1 MLTRL
6 KVEGF
11 KNLDRIDVRLGP
23 FTCVAGPNGVGKSN
37 LFDAI
42 AFLATLADKP
52 LVEAASTVRGGDSRQ
67 GDVWS
72 LFRRA
77 GDHVAERMTFAAEFL
92 IPEEGEDELGQTA
105 KASMTFLQYELE
117 LRYRHDSTIRTM
129 GALEIVREKMVH
141 INRSEAKNRLGFS
154 HKKSWRD
161 SVVKGRRTSPYI
173 STEIEGAGE
182 AVVSLHADSVAG
194 LGGGR
199 PRRVSAANLPRTMLS
214 SVNNAAEH
222 RTLVLARQEMAGWTQ
237 LQLEPSA
244 LRAPDGFTAPRSIG
258 PSGAHLPAT
267 LYDLA
272 QAAQRNHPGGDRDV
286 YARVANKLSELV
298 ENVRGVAVDVDD
310 KRQLLSIVMTDLQN
324 TEHVASALSDGTLR
338 FLALTV
344 MESDPKSRRL
354 LCLEEPENG
363 MHPLRISA
371 VIELLGELAVD
382 VDEAVDAENPL
393 RQVIVNTHSP
403 SVVACVHDDALLVA
417 HAGRGSESEASRLSI
432 RYLPGTWRDKEDAD
446 EPTVTRGDLMAYLNP
461 LQAINDND
469 NHDMPHVG
477 ATRVMHRKR
486 HATTQPAACAVP
498 DRASKWAATEEEP
511 HPAGDAPRGSR
522 SSVGKSL
529 FSPGSRRS

>member
-1 MLTRL
+1 MPGRFRAAAGNDKVLTRL
-6 KVEGF
+6 KVNGF
-11 KNLDRIDVRLGP
+11 KNLDGIDVRLGP

-42 AFLATLADKP
+42 AFLAALADRS
-52 LVEAASTVRGGDSRQ
+52 LVEAASIVRGGDSRR
-67 GDVWS
+67 GDVGS

-77 GDHVAERMTFAAEFL
+77 GDRVAERMTFAVEFL

-105 KASMTFLQYELE
+105 RASMTFLQYELE
-117 LRYRHDSTIRTM
+117 LRYRHDSTIRTL
-129 GALEIVREKMVH
+129 GALEIVRERMVH
-141 INRSEAKNRLGFS
+141 INRSVAKRRLGFP
-154 HKKSWRD
+154 HRKPWRD
-161 SVVKGRRTSPYI
+161 SVVKGRRTSAYI
-173 STEIEGAGE
+173 STETEREE
-182 AVVSLHADSVAG
+182 AIVSLHADSVAG
-194 LGGGR
+194 RGGGR
-199 PRRVSAANLPRTMLS
+199 PRRVPAASLPRTMLS

-258 PSGAHLPAT
+258 PNGAHLPAT

-272 QAAQRNHPGGDRDV
+272 QVAQRNHPGGDRDV

-298 ENVRGVAVDVDD
+298 ENVRGVAVDVDE

-371 VIELLGELAVD
+371 VIELLEELAVD
-382 VDEAVDAENPL
+382 VDEPVDTDNPL

-417 HAGRGSESEASRLSI
+417 RAGRGNESVVSRLSI
-432 RYLPGTWRDKEDAD
+432 HYLPDTWRDGKDAD
-446 EPTVTRGDLMAYLNP
+446 EPTITRGDLLAYLNP
-461 LQAINDND
+461 LQSISDHQD
-469 NHDMPHVG
+469 TPHAA
-477 ATRVMHRKR
+477 ATRVMHRKDLQR
-486 HATTQPAACAVP
+486 IGLPFVP
-498 DRASKWAATEEEP
+498 TRAEHQE
-511 HPAGDAPRGSR
+511 
-522 SSVGKSL
+522 
-529 FSPGSRRS
+529 

>member
-1 MLTRL
+1 MTVLDPRGLTSLQVVRKVLTRL
-6 KVEGF
+6 RVNGF

-42 AFLATLADKP
+42 SFLAALAEKP
-52 LVEAASTVRGGDSRQ
+52 LLEAASTVRGGDSRRS
-67 GDVWS
+67 DAWN
-72 LFRRA
+72 LFRRS
-77 GDHVAERMTFAAEFL
+77 GERVAQSMEFAAEFL
-92 IPEEGEDELGQTA
+92 IPEQGEDELGQVA
-105 KASMTFLQYELE
+105 SASMTFLQYELE
-117 LRYRHDSTIRTM
+117 LRYRQDPTIGTM
-129 GALEIVREKMVH
+129 GALEIVRERMVH
-141 INRSEAKNRLGFS
+141 INRSKAKQRLGFP

-173 STEIEGAGE
+173 STEPEANGE

-199 PRRVSAANLPRTMLS
+199 PRKVPAANLPRTMLS

-244 LRAPDGFTAPRSIG
+244 LRAPDGFTAPRSMG

-272 QAAQRNHPGGDRDV
+272 QAAQRDRPGGERDV
-286 YARVANKLSELV
+286 YARVANRLSELV
-298 ENVRGVAVDVDD
+298 ENVRGIAVDVDD

-324 TEHVASALSDGTLR
+324 TEHVASTLSDGTLR

-363 MHPLRISA
+363 MHPLRISS

-382 VDEAVDAENPL
+382 VEEPVDADNPL
-393 RQVIVNTHSP
+393 RQVIINTHSP
-403 SVVACVHDDALLVA
+403 SVVACVNDDALLVA
-417 HAGRGSESEASRLSI
+417 HVGRGSASEVSRLSI
-432 RYLPGTWRDKEDAD
+432 RHLSDTWRDQDGSD
-446 EPTVTRGDLMAYLNP
+446 EPTVTRGDLLAYLNP
-461 LQAINDND
+461 LQTISDND
-469 NHDMPHVG
+469 DDPAARPQTSQVR
-477 ATRVMHRKR
+477 AKKVMHRKDM
-486 HATTQPAACAVP
+486 Q
-498 DRASKWAATEEEP
+498 
-511 HPAGDAPRGSR
+511 HPRLPLTPFET
-522 SSVGKSL
+522 SSAE
-529 FSPGSRRS
+529 

>member
-6 KVEGF
+6 RVDGF

-42 AFLATLADKP
+42 SFLTALADKP
-52 LVEAASTVRGGDSRQ
+52 LVEAASTVRGGDSRRS
-67 GDVWS
+67 DAWN
-72 LFRRA
+72 LFRRT
-77 GDHVAERMTFAAEFL
+77 GHQVADRMAFAAEFL
-92 IPEEGEDELGQTA
+92 IPEDGEDELGQVA
-105 KASMTFLQYELE
+105 RASMTFLRYELE
-117 LRYRHDSTIRTM
+117 LRYRQDSTIRTM
-129 GALEIVREKMVH
+129 GALEIVRESMVH
-141 INRSEAKNRLGFS
+141 INRSKATNRLGFP

-173 STEIEGAGE
+173 STEFEENGE

-199 PRRVSAANLPRTMLS
+199 PRRVPAANLPRTMLS

-244 LRAPDGFTAPRSIG
+244 LRAPDGFTAPRSMG

-272 QAAQRNHPGGDRDV
+272 QAAQRDRPGGERDV
-286 YARVANKLSELV
+286 YARVANRLSELV
-298 ENVRGVAVDVDD
+298 ENVRGIAVDVDD

-371 VIELLGELAVD
+371 VTELLSELAVD
-382 VDEAVDAENPL
+382 VEEPVDADNPL
-393 RQVIVNTHSP
+393 RQVIINTHSP

-417 HAGRGSESEASRLSI
+417 HVGRGSETERSRLSI
-432 RYLPGTWRDKEDAD
+432 RHLPDTWREKEGSD
-446 EPTVTRGDLMAYLNP
+446 EPTVTRGDLLAYLSP
-461 LQAINDND
+461 LQAIGDND
-469 NHDMPHVG
+469 DVPRIRSKAAG
-477 ATRVMHRKR
+477 ARARRVMHREDM
-486 HATTQPAACAVP
+486 Q
-498 DRASKWAATEEEP
+498 
-511 HPAGDAPRGSR
+511 HPRLPLTPVETR
-522 SSVGKSL
+522 SAE
-529 FSPGSRRS
+529 

>member
-23 FTCVAGPNGVGKSN
+23 FTCIAGPNGVGKSN

-42 AFLATLADKP
+42 SFLAALADRP
-52 LVEAASTVRGGDSRQ
+52 LVEAASTVRGGDSRR

-77 GDHVAERMTFAAEFL
+77 GDRVAERMKFAAEFL
-92 IPEEGEDELGQTA
+92 IPEKGEDELGQTA
-105 KASMTFLQYELE
+105 SASMTFLQYELE
-117 LRYRHDSTIRTM
+117 LRYRRDSAVRTM
-129 GALEIVREKMVH
+129 GAPEIVRERMTHV
-141 INRSEAKNRLGFS
+141 NRSEAKTRLGFP
-154 HKKSWRD
+154 HEKRWRD
-161 SVVKGRRTSPYI
+161 SVVTGRRTSPYI
-173 STEIEGAGE
+173 STETETEGE
-182 AVVSLHADSVAG
+182 NEVIVSLHADSPAG
-194 LGGGR
+194 RGGGR
-199 PRRVSAANLPRTMLS
+199 PRRVPAANLPRTMLS

-244 LRAPDGFTAPRSIG
+244 LRAPDGFTAPRSMG

-272 QAAQRNHPGGDRDV
+272 QAAQRDRPGGERDV

-298 ENVRGVAVDVDD
+298 ENVRGISVDVDE
-310 KRQLLSIVMTDLQN
+310 KRQLLSVVMTDLQN
-324 TEHVASALSDGTLR
+324 TEHVAGALSDGTLR

-344 MESDPKSRRL
+344 MESDPGSRRL
-354 LCLEEPENG
+354 ICLEEPENG

-371 VIELLGELAVD
+371 VISLLDELAVD
-382 VDEAVDAENPL
+382 VDEPVDADNPL

-417 HAGRGSESEASRLSI
+417 HAGGGSEPAASRLSI
-432 RYLPGTWRDKEDAD
+432 RHLPDTWRDAGSD
-446 EPTVTRGDLMAYLNP
+446 EPAVTRGDLMAYLNP
-461 LQAINDND
+461 LQVVGDDETPRA
-469 NHDMPHVG
+469 G
-477 ATRVMHRKR
+477 ATRVIHREDMR
-486 HATTQPAACAVP
+486 QTDLPP
-498 DRASKWAATEEEP
+498 DFSE
-511 HPAGDAPRGSR
+511 AGIA
-522 SSVGKSL
+522 K
-529 FSPGSRRS
+529 

>member
-6 KVEGF
+6 KVDGF

-42 AFLATLADKP
+42 SFLAALAEKP
-52 LVEAASTVRGGDSRQ
+52 LVEAASIVRGGDSRR
-67 GDVWS
+67 GDVWG
-72 LFRRA
+72 LFRRT
-77 GDHVAERMTFAAEFL
+77 GDRVADSMSFTAEFV
-92 IPEEGEDELGQTA
+92 IPEEGEDELGQAA

-117 LRYRHDSTIRTM
+117 LRYRQDSTIRAM

-141 INRSEAKNRLGFS
+141 INRSEAKSRLGFP

-173 STEIEGAGE
+173 STEEGEGGP
-182 AVVSLHADSVAG
+182 VVSLHADSVAG

-199 PRRVSAANLPRTMLS
+199 PRRVPAANLPRTMLS

-244 LRAPDGFTAPRSIG
+244 LRAPDGFTAPRSMG
-258 PSGAHLPAT
+258 PSGSHLPAT

-272 QAAQRNHPGGDRDV
+272 QAAQRDHPGGGRDL
-286 YARVANKLSELV
+286 YARVANRLSELV
-298 ENVRGVAVDVDD
+298 ENVRGIAIDVDD

-344 MESDPKSRRL
+344 MESDPRSRRL

-363 MHPLRISA
+363 MHPLRIA
-371 VIELLGELAVD
+371 AMIELLGELAVD
-382 VDEAVDAENPL
+382 VDVPVDS
-393 RQVIVNTHSP
+393 RQSP
-403 SVVACVHDDALLVA
+403 SAGHHQHALA
-417 HAGRGSESEASRLSI
+417 GGRGLRSGRRAVGGPRRARQRI
-432 RYLPGTWRDKEDAD
+432 RGVP
-446 EPTVTRGDLMAYLNP
+446 
-461 LQAINDND
+461 AI
-469 NHDMPHVG
+469 
-477 ATRVMHRKR
+477 
-486 HATTQPAACAVP
+486 
-498 DRASKWAATEEEP
+498 RAS
-511 HPAGDAPRGSR
+511 PAGDVA
-522 SSVGKSL
+522 L
-529 FSPGSRRS
+529 

>member
-6 KVEGF
+6 KVNGF
-11 KNLDRIDVRLGP
+11 KNLDGIDVRLGP

-42 AFLATLADKP
+42 AFLAALADRP
-52 LVEAASTVRGGDSRQ
+52 LVEAASIVRGGDSRR

-77 GDHVAERMTFAAEFL
+77 GDRVAESMTFAAEFL
-92 IPEEGEDELGQTA
+92 IPEEGEDELGQA
-105 KASMTFLQYELE
+105 ARASMTFLRYELE
-117 LRYRHDSTIRTM
+117 LRYRHDSAIRTM

-141 INRSEAKNRLGFS
+141 INRSAAKNRLGFP
-154 HKKSWRD
+154 HRKPWRD

-173 STEIEGAGE
+173 STEDEHEGAI
-182 AVVSLHADSVAG
+182 VSLHADSVAG

-199 PRRVSAANLPRTMLS
+199 PRRVPAASLPRTMLS

-244 LRAPDGFTAPRSIG
+244 LRAPDGFTAPRNIG
-258 PSGAHLPAT
+258 PNGAHVPAT

-272 QAAQRNHPGGDRDV
+272 QAAQRHHPGGDRDV
-286 YARVANKLSELV
+286 YARVANKLSALV
-298 ENVRGVAVDVDD
+298 ENVRGVAVDVDE

-344 MESDPKSRRL
+344 MESDPRSRRL

-382 VDEAVDAENPL
+382 VAEPVDADNPL

-417 HAGRGSESEASRLSI
+417 HVGRGSEPEAPRLSV
-432 RYLPGTWRDKEDAD
+432 RHLPGTWRDKKNAD
-446 EPTVTRGDLMAYLNP
+446 EPTVTRGDLLAYLNP
-461 LQAINDND
+461 LQTISDD
-469 NHDMPHVG
+469 QDRPHVG
-477 ATRVMHRKR
+477 ATRVLHRR
-486 HATTQPAACAVP
+486 DLQPWLP
-498 DRASKWAATEEEP
+498 LGHSGIEP
-511 HPAGDAPRGSR
+511 QE
-522 SSVGKSL
+522 
-529 FSPGSRRS
+529 

>member
-1 MLTRL
+1 M
-6 KVEGF
+6 EGF

-42 AFLATLADKP
+42 SFLAALADKP
-52 LVEAASTVRGGDSRQ
+52 LVEAASTVRGGDSRR

-77 GDHVAERMTFAAEFL
+77 GDHVTDTMRFAAEFL
-92 IPEEGEDELGQTA
+92 IPEEGEDELGQAA

-117 LRYRHDSTIRTM
+117 LRYRQDEAVRTM
-129 GALEIVREKMVH
+129 GALQIVRERMVH
-141 INRSEAKNRLGFS
+141 INRSKARNRLGFP

-173 STEIEGAGE
+173 STENEGEGE
-182 AVVSLHADSVAG
+182 PVVSLHTDSVAG

-199 PRRVSAANLPRTMLS
+199 PRRVPAASLPRTMLS

-244 LRAPDGFTAPRSIG
+244 LRAPDGFTAPRSMG
-258 PSGAHLPAT
+258 PSGAHLAAT

-272 QAAQRNHPGGDRDV
+272 QAAQRDRPGGERDV
-286 YARVANKLSELV
+286 YARVANRLSELV
-298 ENVRGVAVDVDD
+298 ENVRGVAVDVDE

-344 MESDPKSRRL
+344 MESDPRSRRL

-363 MHPLRISA
+363 MHPLRILA

-382 VDEAVDAENPL
+382 VEEPVDADNPL
-393 RQVIVNTHSP
+393 RQVIINTHSP

-417 HAGRGSESEASRLSI
+417 HAGRGSEYEASRLSI
-432 RYLPGTWRDKEDAD
+432 RHLPRTWRDKQDSD
-446 EPTVTRGDLMAYLNP
+446 EPTATRGDLLAYLNP
-461 LQAINDND
+461 LQAVNDND
-469 NHDMPHVG
+469 GAPRVG
-477 ATRVMHRKR
+477 ATRVMHR
-486 HATTQPAACAVP
+486 TDLQQPELPPTAREGGERRVSSP
-498 DRASKWAATEEEP
+498 
-511 HPAGDAPRGSR
+511 DAPLTGWRI
-522 SSVGKSL
+522 
-529 FSPGSRRS
+529 

>member
-6 KVEGF
+6 KVNGF

-23 FTCVAGPNGVGKSN
+23 FTCIAGPNGVGKSN

-42 AFLATLADKP
+42 SFLAALADKP
-52 LVEAASTVRGGDSRQ
+52 LVEAASTVRGGDSRR

-72 LFRRA
+72 LFRRN
-77 GDHVAERMTFAAEFL
+77 GDHVADKMTFAAEFL
-92 IPEEGEDELGQTA
+92 IPEEGEDELGQVA
-105 KASMTFLQYELE
+105 KASMTFLRYELE
-117 LRYRHDSTIRTM
+117 LRYRQGPTVRTI
-129 GALEIVREKMVH
+129 GALEIVRERLVH
-141 INRSEAKNRLGFS
+141 INRSEAKNRLGFP

-173 STEIEGAGE
+173 STENEGEGGP
-182 AVVSLHADSVAG
+182 VVSLHADSVAG

-199 PRRVSAANLPRTMLS
+199 PRRVSAGNLPRTMLS

-222 RTLVLARQEMAGWTQ
+222 RTLVLARQEMARWTQ

-244 LRAPDGFTAPRSIG
+244 LRAPDGFTAPRRMG

-267 LYDLA
+267 LHDLA
-272 QAAQRNHPGGDRDV
+272 QAAQRDHPGGERDV

-298 ENVRGVAVDVDD
+298 DNVRGITVDVDD
-310 KRQLLSIVMTDLQN
+310 KRQLLSIVMTDLQD

-344 MESDPKSRRL
+344 MESDPGSRRL

-382 VDEAVDAENPL
+382 VEEPVDVDNPL
-393 RQVIVNTHSP
+393 RQVIINTHSP
-403 SVVACVHDDALLVA
+403 SVVACVRDDALLVA
-417 HAGRGSESEASRLSI
+417 HAGRGGGTGVSRLSI
-432 RYLPGTWRDKEDAD
+432 RHLPGTWRDE
-446 EPTVTRGDLMAYLNP
+446 ESSNELTVVRGDLLAYLNP
-461 LQAINDND
+461 LQAIDD
-469 NHDMPHVG
+469 DGDAPHAG
-477 ATRVMHRKR
+477 ATRVMHREDMQQPGLPLSPS
-486 HATTQPAACAVP
+486 ATGP
-498 DRASKWAATEEEP
+498 
-511 HPAGDAPRGSR
+511 
-522 SSVGKSL
+522 GK
-529 FSPGSRRS
+529 